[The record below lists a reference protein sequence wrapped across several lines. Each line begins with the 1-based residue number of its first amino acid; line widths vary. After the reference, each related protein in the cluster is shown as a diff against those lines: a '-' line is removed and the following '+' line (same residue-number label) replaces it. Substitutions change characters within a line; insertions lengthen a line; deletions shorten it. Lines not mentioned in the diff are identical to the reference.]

1 MRPLQSADLGEA
13 QRNVTTEMEEGI
25 DLKEPAYPS
34 EGGMKMR
41 KSQGAEILWVLLL
54 AFLFIAMLSAGAE
67 TASTGDQTGDV
78 ETVAAPLNEPAAQA
92 PYTLDQIATI
102 PGAIAATLLIV
113 QYLKFPLDK
122 VWKIPTRFL
131 VLMIALLLL
140 GGAQAMVRGLTWS
153 DVPLVVINAFVV
165 ALAAMGAY
173 EVSFKKLK
181 P

>member
-1 MRPLQSADLGEA
+1 
-13 QRNVTTEMEEGI
+13 
-25 DLKEPAYPS
+25 
-34 EGGMKMR
+34 MKMR
-41 KSQGAEILWVLLL
+41 KNQGAEILLVLLL

-67 TASTGDQTGDV
+67 TADQPGDV
-78 ETVAAPLNEPAAQA
+78 ETVAAPLNEPAEA
-92 PYTLDQIATI
+92 PYTMDQIATI

-113 QYLKFPLDK
+113 QYLKLPLDK

-131 VLMIALLLL
+131 VLVIALLLL